1 MFSGLSNY
9 LKKILPKRLFYRA
22 LLIVAIPVL
31 VLQLVITIVFFDS
44 LWIKTNKGMTRTLV
58 NEIST
63 FIEAYESEQEN
74 KQELLDLFSIFLDLN
89 IEFTNNEKL
98 QNTDTERWFSPID
111 RTLRREL
118 KSKFGLN
125 EYWFDTTSYKE
136 LIDLRIK
143 YEDGYF
149 KFLVPKDR
157 VASSSARIFA
167 LWITV
172 PAIIMVIISLIFL
185 KNQTRPITNLA
196 RAAERFGKGENIE
209 EFKPSGALEIR
220 QAGHEFDKM
229 RKRIERHI
237 NQRTEMLSGIS
248 HDLRTP
254 LTRMKLQLAFIKDKE
269 TVNKL
274 TEDINEMEK
283 MLNEY
288 LQFTSSSY
296 VEKDEM
302 FNLSELISEVIEKY
316 NNENISQNLFNG
328 VNNAFAEK
336 AGDGVNILTKEVDT
350 LPNIA
355 KNYSEE
361 NVSWVAVGDENYGE
375 GSSREHAAME
385 PRFRGCKV
393 VLVKSFARIHE
404 ANLKKQGILPL
415 VFEDKNDYEKIEQ
428 FDKMTIGSL
437 KDIAVDTPVE
447 IILEKENG
455 ETETIEAN
463 HSLSEDQIAWFFAG
477 SALNYIKS
485 K

>member
-9 LKKILPKRLFYRA
+9 FKRILPKRLFYRA

-31 VLQLVITIVFFDS
+31 VIQLVITIVFFDS

-63 FIEAYESEQEN
+63 FIEAHESEQTD
-74 KQELLDLFSIFLDLN
+74 KQELVDLFSLFLDLN
-89 IEFTNNEKL
+89 IELVREEKL

-118 KSKFGLN
+118 KSKFGSN
-125 EYWFDTTSYKE
+125 EYWFNTTSYKE

-143 YEDGYF
+143 YEEGFF

-196 RAAERFGKGENIE
+196 RAAERFGKGEGVD

-254 LTRMKLQLAFIKDKE
+254 LTRMKLQIAFIKDKE
-269 TVNKL
+269 TVKKL

-296 VEKDEM
+296 VEKDEL
-302 FNLSELISEVIEKY
+302 FNLSEFISEVIKKY
-316 NNENISQNLFNG
+316 NNKNISHNLLPRIYFNGRKNLINRCLNNLIDNALKYADKVEISLNKKNTNLFIIIDDNG
-328 VNNAFAEK
+328 P
-336 AGDGVNILTKEVDT
+336 GIS
-350 LPNIA
+350 
-355 KNYSEE
+355 KNEYE
-361 NVSWVAVGDENYGE
+361 NVFKPFYKINKGRAESKSSVGLGLSI
-375 GSSREHAAME
+375 SSDII
-385 PRFRGCKV
+385 
-393 VLVKSFARIHE
+393 KSHGGNI
-404 ANLKKQGILPL
+404 
-415 VFEDKNDYEKIEQ
+415 
-428 FDKMTIGSL
+428 M
-437 KDIAVDTPVE
+437 
-447 IILEKENG
+447 LEKSKMNG
-455 ETETIEAN
+455 LRVKIF
-463 HSLSEDQIAWFFAG
+463 LPV
-477 SALNYIKS
+477 
-485 K
+485 